1 MESAGE
7 TKSIAIDSII
17 PLEDAGL
24 EDCSL
29 PPDSIREAFWKAASA
44 VRSIVSDEGGC
55 VEDPWEESSYEGC
68 VVEKGGGW
76 TEAAGDRVVVVGDAE
91 EKVDDY
97 VIWDIVGVQTVVSWR
112 RAVEETARPRR
123 RRWRGR
129 GGEDGGEVVK
139 GGGFSVHSKLED
151 PL

>member
-55 VEDPWEESSYEGC
+55 VEDPWEELFEICNLKSFF
-68 VVEKGGGW
+68 
-76 TEAAGDRVVVVGDAE
+76 AE
-91 EKVDDY
+91 TDLATGETLTSG
-97 VIWDIVGVQTVVSWR
+97 VGVQTVVSWR

>member
-24 EDCSL
+24 EDSSL

-97 VIWDIVGVQTVVSWR
+97 VIWDIG
-112 RAVEETARPRR
+112 P
-123 RRWRGR
+123 
-129 GGEDGGEVVK
+129 
-139 GGGFSVHSKLED
+139 
-151 PL
+151 

>member
-44 VRSIVSDEGGC
+44 VRSIASDEGGC

-97 VIWDIVGVQTVVSWR
+97 VIWDIG
-112 RAVEETARPRR
+112 P
-123 RRWRGR
+123 
-129 GGEDGGEVVK
+129 
-139 GGGFSVHSKLED
+139 
-151 PL
+151 